1 MVIVEILFVIFFRLR
16 VGEVKCLKHLM
27 FSFMKKCVPTCG
39 YVGISHRKPSSHALT
54 AINKQNK
61 PKQTS
66 SADTNFSI
74 SSQRFPLCFWLMVN
88 NPVNVN

>member
-39 YVGISHRKPSSHALT
+39 YVGISHRKPSSHAPHS
-54 AINKQNK
+54 NKQT
-61 PKQTS
+61 KQTKTDFLS
-66 SADTNFSI
+66 
-74 SSQRFPLCFWLMVN
+74 
-88 NPVNVN
+88 